1 MLESIA
7 ENTYQ
12 YYLSQN
18 TETSY
23 TKSLQK
29 ALEDTENSIWNLL
42 RAVEAGLFSESTKI
56 RLNELETQKN
66 ELKAALAAAKLKEN
80 LGLKKEH
87 ISFFLHQLAYMDL
100 KDIDYQKRLIKTFVN
115 SVFVYDNKVILT
127 FNYSSDQRT
136 ITLKEIEAGLQECV
150 RISPS
155 DVHQLENPPS
165 KGGFFNWYGIY
176 LEEIRKIKC
185 NADERCRR
193 RLDGGDP

>member
-1 MLESIA
+1 MLLESIA
-7 ENTYQ
+7 ESTYQ

-29 ALEDTENSIWNLL
+29 TLEDTENSIWNLL

-56 RLNELETQKN
+56 RLDELEAQKN
-66 ELKAALAAAKLKEN
+66 ELKTALAAAKLKEN

-87 ISFFLHQLAYMDL
+87 ILFFLHQLSDMDL
-100 KDIDYQKRLIKTFVN
+100 QDIDCQKRLIKTFVN
-115 SVFVYDNKVILT
+115 SVFVYDDKVILT

-136 ITLKEIEAGLQECV
+136 ITLKEIEAGLQEGV

-155 DVHQLENPPS
+155 DVHHEKCHFCLPT
-165 KGGFFNWYGIY
+165 KVTFFND
-176 LEEIRKIKC
+176 IRSLR
-185 NADERCRR
+185 N
-193 RLDGGDP
+193 G